1 MLAYLDALLDALAVR
16 DAAEAHRLL
25 AHPLARLL
33 PEEVRAEALGFA
45 DGKHDALAAP
55 LHTLRHRR
63 VTAELLTDVV
73 PADQPETAEPR
84 RVVAPALAP
93 RRTRHQQMELPL
105 SA

>member
-33 PEEVRAEALGFA
+33 PEDVRVEAVGFA
-45 DGKHDALAAP
+45 DGHHDALAAP

-63 VTAELLTDVV
+63 VTAELLADAV
-73 PADQPETAEPR
+73 PADQPEVAEPR
-84 RVVAPALAP
+84 RVATPALAP
-93 RRTRHQQMELPL
+93 RRSRHQQMELPL